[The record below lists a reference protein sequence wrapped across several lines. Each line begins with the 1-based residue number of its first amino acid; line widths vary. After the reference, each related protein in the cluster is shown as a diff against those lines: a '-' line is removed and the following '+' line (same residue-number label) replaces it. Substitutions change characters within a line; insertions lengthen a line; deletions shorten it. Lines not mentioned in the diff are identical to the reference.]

1 MCIIPLR
8 ILLKDNIMVVKTDSE
23 IVSAVITTRNRLK
36 YLKRAIDS
44 VFSQTY
50 SNIECIIV
58 SDAST
63 DGTDDY
69 CKSRSDIRFISI
81 PHKESR
87 GGNYARNLGIKASK
101 GKYIAFLDDDD
112 YWLPTKIE
120 KQLALI
126 EEKRCECVYCLRLIE
141 FVKNGIVSSKR
152 IESKNYKLE
161 GDLSHKIFRHWI
173 ASTSCLMVSKQLL
186 DTIGGFDENLYKN
199 QEYELMIRI
208 AQLTPIYYY
217 NSEPLV
223 VYTSNKY
230 DPFRIKND
238 PGRLFVAKKYIETK
252 HRSLLKKSGI
262 VNRFLYADWMVNA
275 LYPKAV
281 KIKRYR
287 YCIIYGPYYLCSR
300 LIHFIHS
307 KL

>member
-1 MCIIPLR
+1 MENNTEFEL
-8 ILLKDNIMVVKTDSE
+8 
-23 IVSAVITTRNRLK
+23 VSAIITTRNRLE
-36 YLKRAIDS
+36 YLKRAINS

-50 SNIECIIV
+50 TNIECVVV

-69 CKSRSDIRFISI
+69 CKSRPDIKFISI
-81 PHKESR
+81 TQNESR
-87 GGNYARNLGIKASK
+87 GGNYARNLGIKVSK

-126 EEKRCECVYCLRLIE
+126 EEKKCECVYCLRMVE
-141 FVKNGIVSSKR
+141 YVYNGVVRNRK
-152 IESKNYKLE
+152 IESTKYKLE
-161 GDLSHKIFRHWI
+161 GDLSKKIFRHWI

-199 QEYELMIRI
+199 QEFELMIRI
-208 AQLTPIYYY
+208 AQLTPIYYIH
-217 NSEPLV
+217 SEPLI
-223 VYTSNKY
+223 VYTSNKFDTY
-230 DPFRIKND
+230 RITND

-252 HRSLLKKSGI
+252 HRMLFKKSGI

-275 LYPKAV
+275 LYPKAI
-281 KIKRYR
+281 KTKRYG
-287 YCIIYGPYYLCSR
+287 YCILYGPYFLCSK
-300 LIHFIHS
+300 LIHFFHS
-307 KL
+307 